1 MVEERS
7 PNVIRTFDELLQ
19 AAQRGAA
26 ARVAVAM
33 AGDLEA
39 LEAIKEAADLG
50 LARGILIGDPKEI
63 GKSAGLV
70 GLDLSDQELV
80 AETDPENA
88 ARLAVQA
95 VRSGQANV
103 LMKGQLQT
111 ADLLRAVLDRERG
124 LRTGRPLSHVAVM
137 ELQGERRL
145 ILITDGGVNIA
156 PDVARKAQII
166 DNAVV
171 VARRLGLDTP
181 RVAVLAAVEVINPE
195 MPATIDAAML
205 AKMADRRQIRNAIVD
220 GPLALDVAIS
230 RVAAEQKRLQS
241 PVGGRADILVA
252 PNIEAGNILAK
263 SLQYFAGATMAGV
276 VVGAMVPI
284 VVLSR
289 ADQAESKLLS
299 IALAKLLAEHDDD

>member
-1 MVEERS
+1 M
-7 PNVIRTFDELLQ
+7 IRTFDELLNVVQ
-19 AAQRGAA
+19 KRQPDRVAIAA
-26 ARVAVAM
+26 A
-33 AGDLEA
+33 GDVEA
-39 LEAIKEAADLG
+39 LEALKEASDSG
-50 LARGILIGDPKEI
+50 LATGILIGDPGEI
-63 GKSAGLV
+63 GRCADLV

-80 AETDPENA
+80 SERDPEAA

-103 LMKGQLQT
+103 LMKGRLQT
-111 ADLLRAVLDRERG
+111 ADLLRAALDRERG

-137 ELQGERRL
+137 ELKDEHRL
-145 ILITDGGVNIA
+145 ILVTDGGVNIA

-171 VARRLGLDTP
+171 VAHKLGMTLP

-230 RVAAEQKRLQS
+230 REAAEHKGLTS
-241 PVGGRADILVA
+241 PVGGQADILVA
-252 PNIEAGNILAK
+252 PNIEAGNILVK

-276 VVGAMVPI
+276 VVGAQVPI

-289 ADQAESKLLS
+289 ADRAESKLLS
-299 IALAKLLAEHDDD
+299 IALAKYLVEPNDGLTGRG